1 MAKYITRKNWL
12 RLHFWPGI
20 IIGFFISLL
29 GISGA
34 VLLLKKPVLEW
45 EIGKAV
51 LYAPPVTGTSAFL
64 SPDIWRQNAQMA
76 YPELSRV
83 MGEAAPGS
91 GFIPATNA
99 MVFGSVSGSDKL
111 GIAFIDPVTGNPKGF
126 IIFDDLIFSRIVSL
140 HRTLLLPPVSGGWL
154 VSLSGIILAL
164 SVISGIILWWP
175 RRGWRQFISVLFLF
189 RPGLQGAAKW
199 RQWHYFFAV
208 YFSLPL
214 LLIAVTGI
222 FLARPDI
229 LSVIPEYKLLIT
241 QLHRNMGIGMPGLII
256 AFISG
261 ILLPLLYISGIVI
274 WLKKRKHQ
282 HNYTSSVNGNIK

>member
-1 MAKYITRKNWL
+1 MAQYITRKNWL

-20 IIGFFISLL
+20 IIGFFISLI
-29 GISGA
+29 GMSGA

-51 LYAPPVTGTSAFL
+51 LYAPPVTGNSAFL
-64 SPDIWRQNAQMA
+64 SPDIWRQNAQAA
-76 YPELSRV
+76 YPQLSRV

-99 MVFGSVSGSDKL
+99 MVFGSVSHSDKL
-111 GIAFIDPVTGNPKGF
+111 GIAFIDPVSCTPKGF
-126 IIFDDLIFSRIVSL
+126 IVFDDLIFSQVVSL

-154 VSLSGIILAL
+154 VVICGIILTL
-164 SVISGIILWWP
+164 SVISGIVLWWP
-175 RRGWRQFISVLFLF
+175 RKGWHQFMSALFLF

-229 LSVIPEYKLLIT
+229 LSIIPEYKPLIT
-241 QLHRNMGIGMPGLII
+241 QLHQDMGIGIPGVII
-256 AFISG
+256 AFLSG
-261 ILLPLLYISGIVI
+261 ILLPLLYVSGIVI
-274 WLKKRKHQ
+274 WWKKRKHQ
-282 HNYTSSVNGNIK
+282 RNNISSVNGNIK

>member
-1 MAKYITRKNWL
+1 MAQYITRKNWL

-29 GISGA
+29 GMSGA

-64 SPDIWRQNAQMA
+64 LPEIWRQNAQVA
-76 YPELSRV
+76 YPELTRV

-111 GIAFIDPVTGNPKGF
+111 GIAFIDPVNGKPKGF
-126 IIFDDLIFSRIVSL
+126 IVFDDLIFSKIVSL
-140 HRTLLLPPVSGGWL
+140 HRSLLLPPVSGGWL
-154 VSLSGIILAL
+154 VSLCGIILVL

-175 RRGWRQFISVLFLF
+175 RRGWRQVMSALFLF

-229 LSVIPEYKLLIT
+229 LSVIPEYKSLIA
-241 QLHRNMGIGMPGLII
+241 QLHRDIGIGIPGIII
-256 AFISG
+256 AFFPEYYYRCCISAA
-261 ILLPLLYISGIVI
+261 LLSGGKEENISVTPPLLLTGI
-274 WLKKRKHQ
+274 
-282 HNYTSSVNGNIK
+282 